1 MVGGMTVTSASEHAS
16 WLPPLLHVGCLCD
29 HASRGRRAQD
39 RDSLTEAPPGVETIA
54 DSYAGGGGPF
64 GRLLPVAVL
73 APLLLGGIRVLLQEA
88 GVLDLWTGTG
98 LLVLSFIGLGGWFIL
113 YVARVADHA
122 EEERRRIERANQEAA
137 PALAA
142 RAAELERANAELAAT
157 SVRLERSNEELQ
169 RVATL
174 ASHDLREPLRV
185 VSGFAELLA
194 RRHGDQL
201 GPDGNRFIEGI
212 TGGVARMD
220 EMISDLLAYARAGRS
235 DQPFE
240 QVDTNEVV
248 AEALAGLQRA
258 IDDSGAEIDVEHLP
272 TVTGNPGA
280 LRQLFQNL
288 VANAIKF
295 VDDEKPQV
303 RIWAAD
309 VPEGWR
315 FSVRDNG
322 IGIASEQAERIF
334 GMFTRLHGSDRY
346 PGTGVGL
353 ALCQR
358 IVDVHGGGGWVGAPP
373 GRGAQFMFTIARA
386 PSAEDPSLLEQPS

>member
-1 MVGGMTVTSASEHAS
+1 M
-16 WLPPLLHVGCLCD
+16 
-29 HASRGRRAQD
+29 RR
-39 RDSLTEAPPGVETIA
+39 
-54 DSYAGGGGPF
+54 AGGGQERLITKLSETPPGGDAETRPPRGGDSIRRVVPF
-64 GRLLPVAVL
+64 AAGAAIALGILRYAGQKAGLFSLMVGTTLLVIAYVA
-73 APLLLGGIRVLLQEA
+73 LLI
-88 GVLDLWTGTG
+88 G
-98 LLVLSFIGLGGWFIL
+98 LLL
-113 YVARVADHA
+113 YVARGADRT
-122 EEERRRIERANQEAA
+122 EEERRRAELANLEAA
-137 PALAA
+137 PALAQ
-142 RAAELERANAELAAT
+142 RAEELERANAELAAT
-157 SVRLERSNEELQ
+157 TARLERSNEELQ
-169 RVATL
+169 RFATL

-201 GPDGNRFIEGI
+201 GPDGNRFIEAI

-235 DQPFE
+235 DQPFG

-272 TVTGNPGA
+272 SVTGNPGA

-322 IGIASEQAERIF
+322 IGIAPEQAERIF

-358 IVDVHGGGGWVGAPP
+358 IVDVHGGRIWVEPAPGGGS
-373 GRGAQFMFTIARA
+373 QFMFTIARPA
-386 PSAEDPSLLEQPS
+386 ANGSP